1 MQLKSI
7 LRVSS
12 SALARNKMRT
22 SLTMLGI
29 TIGIGAVICT
39 VAIGQGGSEQIQAQ
53 LDNLGDNLVW
63 IEAGGRNVNG
73 VRTGNGATKTLLLDD
88 ATAIKQSVSTVKGV
102 SGEVDG
108 RAQVVYNSL
117 NWSTSYRGVGPDF
130 FDIRRWPVAS
140 GAAFTQKDVDGLAN
154 VCILGQTVVDRIF
167 GNQPPLGQTIRVGNL
182 PFIVTGVLSQKGL
195 STYGQDQDDTLIM
208 PVSTAMHKVKG
219 VSWLDDLY
227 VSVDSTADIPIAQDQ
242 IARLLR
248 QRHKI
253 RWNQPDDFNIRSPQD
268 VLNAQAQTSQAFTF
282 MLASIASV
290 SLLVGGIG
298 IMNIMLVSVTERTRE
313 IGVRMAVG
321 ATERDVQTQFLL
333 EAVMVSLLGGLA
345 GVLSGI
351 VGSELFA
358 RGLGWPMS
366 VSVWSVILAT
376 LFSAVIGVFFG
387 YYPARKAAALD
398 PIEALRYE

>member
-1 MQLKSI
+1 
-7 LRVSS
+7 
-12 SALARNKMRT
+12 MRT
-22 SLTMLGI
+22 ALTMLGI

-39 VAIGQGGSEQIQAQ
+39 IAIGQGGSEQIQAQ

-73 VRTGNGATKTLLLDD
+73 VRTGNGGTKTLLLDD
-88 ATAIKQSVSTVKGV
+88 ATAIKQTVTTVKGA

-108 RAQVVYNSL
+108 RAQVVFNSL

-167 GNQPPLGQTIRVGNL
+167 GNQPPLGETIRVGNL

-219 VSWLDDLY
+219 VSWLDDLF
-227 VSVDSTADIPIAQDQ
+227 VSVDSTTDIPIAQDQ

-321 ATERDVQTQFLL
+321 ATEGNVKTQFLL
-333 EAVMVSLLGGLA
+333 ESVMVSLLGGLA

>member
-1 MQLKSI
+1 
-7 LRVSS
+7 
-12 SALARNKMRT
+12 MRT

>member
-1 MQLKSI
+1 
-7 LRVSS
+7 
-12 SALARNKMRT
+12 MRT

-39 VAIGQGGSEQIQAQ
+39 IAIGQGGSEQIQAQ

-88 ATAIKQSVSTVKGV
+88 ATAIKQTVTTVKGV

-130 FDIRRWPVAS
+130 FEIRRWPVAS

-167 GNQPPLGQTIRVGNL
+167 GNQPPLGETIRVGNL
-182 PFIVTGVLSQKGL
+182 PFIVTGVLSPKGL

-219 VSWLDDLY
+219 VSWLDDLF

-321 ATERDVQTQFLL
+321 ATERDVKTQFLL
-333 EAVMVSLLGGLA
+333 ESVMVSLLGGLA

-366 VSVWSVILAT
+366 VSVWSIILAT